1 MNSTSFCRPPSLRL
15 RWTSRITSFDK
26 LRMSGWG
33 KFRMNEFDKLLPF
46 SFAKVSMDKQD
57 NILRQAQDERMG

>member
-1 MNSTSFCRPPSLRL
+1 
-15 RWTSRITSFDK
+15 
-26 LRMSGWG
+26 MSGWG

>member
-1 MNSTSFCRPPSLRL
+1 
-15 RWTSRITSFDK
+15 
-26 LRMSGWG
+26 MSGWG
-33 KFRMNEFDKLLPF
+33 KFRMNGFDKLLPF